1 MESNEKNSLSLLI
14 GQVLP
19 EWSEKENFLNRDFKF
34 NDFTSAFSF
43 MSEVALVC
51 EEMDHHPNWENT
63 YNFVR
68 VNLQT
73 HTSSSITSKDI
84 DLAKRIDLIYRSA
97 SEAN

>member
-1 MESNEKNSLSLLI
+1 MESKEKQSLSLLLSK
-14 GQVLP
+14 VLP

-63 YNFVR
+63 YNVVR

-73 HTSSSITSKDI
+73 HTSSSITSKDL
-84 DLAKRIDLIYRSA
+84 DLAKRIDLIYRRM